1 MWSPT
6 EQGVEIMKFDNIV
19 LFITIVLI
27 GLVLVA
33 CLITGNPWLMLL
45 DILILIGQWL
55 VYKII
60 DRI

>member
-1 MWSPT
+1 M
-6 EQGVEIMKFDNIV
+6 MKFDNIV

-33 CLITGNPWLMLL
+33 CWITGNPWLMLL